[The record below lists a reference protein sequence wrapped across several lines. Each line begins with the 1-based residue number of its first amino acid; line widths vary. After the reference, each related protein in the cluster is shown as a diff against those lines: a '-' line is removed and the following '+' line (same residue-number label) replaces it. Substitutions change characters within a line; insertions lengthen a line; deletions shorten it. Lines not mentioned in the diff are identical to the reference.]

1 MTVTLYVSTGTIY
14 DQGRNVF
21 VCIYTFVVK
30 IELLEQETISSESST
45 STIFI
50 QDISNSSIESNMDNS
65 QMSEM
70 KIKRRASISKMTK

>member
-45 STIFI
+45 SIIFI
-50 QDISNSSIESNMDNS
+50 QNISNSSIESNMDNS